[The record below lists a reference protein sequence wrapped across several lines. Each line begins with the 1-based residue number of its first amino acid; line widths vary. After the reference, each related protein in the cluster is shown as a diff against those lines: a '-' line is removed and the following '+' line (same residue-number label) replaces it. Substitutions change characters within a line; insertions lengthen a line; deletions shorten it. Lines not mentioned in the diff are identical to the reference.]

1 MENQAA
7 QVLQNGRNAGLIKS
21 FDKHAMAPRIESVYI
36 SFAQFGVPGL
46 GTDLYFSP
54 NPKLD
59 QGNCIIVGL
68 SVIDTTTVSNFPNP
82 PATDGLSTADL
93 AKFMFVASNNMR
105 EQIFSVPLPILLK
118 RTNTGKICQVHLEN
132 QIWQNCYIQCV
143 NTSGISSTMGVYL
156 QVHYIPFG
164 E

>member
-1 MENQAA
+1 MENQAR
-7 QVLQNGRNAGLIKS
+7 QVLNNGRNAGLIKQ
-21 FDKHAMAPRIESVYI
+21 FDKYAIAPRIESVYI

-59 QGNCIIVGL
+59 GQNSIIVGL
-68 SVIDTTTVSNFPNP
+68 SVVDTTTASAFPNP
-82 PATDGLSTADL
+82 PATDGLSTTDL
-93 AKFMFVASNNMR
+93 AKFMFVSSNNMR
-105 EQIFSVPLPILLK
+105 EQIFSVPLPILSK
-118 RTNTGKICQVHLEN
+118 AGNSGKICQVFLTE

-143 NTSGISSTMGVYL
+143 NTSGITSTMGVWLNVY
-156 QVHYIPFG
+156 YIPYG